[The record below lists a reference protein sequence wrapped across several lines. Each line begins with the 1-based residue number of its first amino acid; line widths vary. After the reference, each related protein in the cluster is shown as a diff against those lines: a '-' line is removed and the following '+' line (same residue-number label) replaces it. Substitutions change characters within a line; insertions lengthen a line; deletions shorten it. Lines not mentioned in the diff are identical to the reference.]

1 MHGSS
6 NGHPGAAHDE
16 RLRGLA
22 PGLELAPL
30 LEPGFPW
37 RRGS

>member
-1 MHGSS
+1 MA
-6 NGHPGAAHDE
+6 GAEANAAFDE

-30 LEPGFPW
+30 LEPVSAWG
-37 RRGS
+37 RA